1 MDSTLKIIVVE
12 DHSELRQV
20 TVLALHKLGYEVRGV
35 ENAIALYTT
44 LNEFNADLL
53 ILDLNLPGEDGLNI
67 AKRMRNARPNIG
79 IIMVTVREHLQDK
92 ISGYTNGADL
102 YLTKP
107 TSIDELEAAIEA
119 LSRRLLLQPAPK
131 STFTFSDKNHANN
144 RDDLARHLHSYLVNY
159 EGKLPN
165 LDDLSK
171 KYGVSARKLNEK
183 FIDAFGDSVYSYM
196 TTHRLNQA
204 KEKIINSDIPLKLIS
219 YELGYSHVNHFITM
233 FTKKFGFTPGSLR
246 KNSKIDSDG

>member
-1 MDSTLKIIVVE
+1 
-12 DHSELRQV
+12 
-20 TVLALHKLGYEVRGV
+20 
-35 ENAIALYTT
+35 
-44 LNEFNADLL
+44 
-53 ILDLNLPGEDGLNI
+53 
-67 AKRMRNARPNIG
+67 MRNARPNIG